1 MLLLRFLCDI
11 YAIMNDRATHGHR
24 IIIAFTTHEDKWMLQ
39 KVLKDSNNSQ
49 YRAANDILLDN
60 YE

>member
-1 MLLLRFLCDI
+1 
-11 YAIMNDRATHGHR
+11 MNDRATHKHR
-24 IIIAFTTHEDKWMLQ
+24 IIIAFTTHEDKRMLQ

-60 YE
+60 FE